1 MLRAEPREDP
11 TYETKRGG
19 VGSLT
24 GRFAGSVTRSVVLDA
39 VVVTL
44 LFLLACWQYLPL
56 VNDTPFHR
64 DEARW
69 VHRAGYVRELA
80 HPFGPYWD
88 EATWMERGGSL
99 DEQYRLRAQPPL
111 GSYLMGLGLLLQGR
125 DLDVN
130 GFWNMDRDERWN
142 ISQGNMPHAADLTAA
157 RRTTAIVTAL
167 TVAVVYALGRRLTN
181 RVGGAAAA
189 LFVLFHPLVNL
200 YAAFAGSDM
209 LLVFLVAL
217 AAMAAYRLA
226 DRPSWSR
233 ALLLGVVLGLGAAAK
248 LSPIGVTIPLAL
260 LGGAVVGR
268 HYLDDRASMTLTG
281 TSRAV
286 EDSAK
291 SAVRFR
297 WFPAFV
303 TARSTAMFGW
313 QLVSLPFVAFTTLV
327 ALYPY
332 LWRAPLDHTLA
343 MFEFR
348 TSGMDL
354 QARLWPHIAV
364 AGPFDALRRVG
375 LRLGEEFTI
384 LGQLG
389 AGWEVPNLELG
400 VAAVGLLVLL
410 FLVARHGLTSGHGLA
425 LVVLG
430 GQSAI
435 TVIGMDAD
443 WARYHLPIL
452 LFVAICIGVV
462 IGQGWTVAR
471 RALPVARPFLARS
484 VPENR

>member
-1 MLRAEPREDP
+1 MLRTEPRDDP
-11 TYETKRGG
+11 TYETKSDEA
-19 VGSLT
+19 GSLT
-24 GRFAGSVTRSVVLDA
+24 GRFATFVARTVVLDT
-39 VVVTL
+39 VIVTT
-44 LFLLACWQYLPL
+44 LFVLACWQYLPL

-69 VHRAGYVRELA
+69 VHRASYVRELA
-80 HPFGPYWD
+80 HPFGAYWD
-88 EATWMERGGSL
+88 EVTWIERGGSL

-142 ISQGNMPHAADLTAA
+142 VSQGNMPHAADLTAA
-157 RRTTAIVTAL
+157 HRTTAIVTAL
-167 TVAVVYALGRRLTN
+167 TVVVVFALGRRLTN
-181 RVGGAAAA
+181 RVGGVTAA
-189 LFVLFHPLVNL
+189 LFLLFHPLVNL

-226 DRPSWSR
+226 DRPSWPR

-248 LSPIGVTIPLAL
+248 LSPLGVTIPLAL
-260 LGGAVVGR
+260 LGGAVVAR
-268 HYLDDRASMTLTG
+268 HYLEDRVSGTLSG
-281 TSRAV
+281 TSREAGYP
-286 EDSAK
+286 AR

-297 WFPAFV
+297 WFLAFV
-303 TARSTAMFGW
+303 TARSSATFGW
-313 QLVSLPFVAFTTLV
+313 QLVSLPLVALATLV
-327 ALYPY
+327 ATYPY
-332 LWRAPLDHTLA
+332 LWRAPFDHTLA

-348 TSGMDL
+348 TAGMDL

-364 AGPFDALRRVG
+364 ASPFDALRRVG

-384 LGQLG
+384 LGRLG
-389 AGWEVPNLELG
+389 AGWEVPTLELG

-471 RALPVARPFLARS
+471 RALPVARPFLSRS